1 MYKGC
6 SSYKE
11 NCISIINKMMLRDI
25 LFVPLFKAIFF
36 MVSLQLLLTYVVWI
50 IFNSVT
56 ITRSRIETSIPRKHG
71 PAIAG
76 YESVWLLSYR
86 KLLSLIS
93 RPLSPIFHFSNL
105 TENLSVLQALNKFFE
120 NVLQVSP
127 ISFVTHLGPFLNVFS
142 NYKS

>member
-1 MYKGC
+1 M
-6 SSYKE
+6 
-11 NCISIINKMMLRDI
+11 
-25 LFVPLFKAIFF
+25 
-36 MVSLQLLLTYVVWI
+36 
-50 IFNSVT
+50 T
-56 ITRSRIETSIPRKHG
+56 ITRSRIETSIPWKYG

-93 RPLSPIFHFSNL
+93 RPLFHFSNL
-105 TENLSVLQALNKFFE
+105 TENLSVLQALTKFFE

-127 ISFVTHLGPFLNVFS
+127 ISVATLLVPFLNVFS

>member
-1 MYKGC
+1 M
-6 SSYKE
+6 
-11 NCISIINKMMLRDI
+11 
-25 LFVPLFKAIFF
+25 
-36 MVSLQLLLTYVVWI
+36 
-50 IFNSVT
+50 T

-105 TENLSVLQALNKFFE
+105 TENLSVLQDLNKFFE
-120 NVLQVSP
+120 NVL
-127 ISFVTHLGPFLNVFS
+127 
-142 NYKS
+142 

>member
-1 MYKGC
+1 M
-6 SSYKE
+6 
-11 NCISIINKMMLRDI
+11 
-25 LFVPLFKAIFF
+25 
-36 MVSLQLLLTYVVWI
+36 
-50 IFNSVT
+50 T
-56 ITRSRIETSIPRKHG
+56 ITRSRIETSIPWKHE

-105 TENLSVLQALNKFFE
+105 TENLFVLQDLNKFFE

-127 ISFVTHLGPFLNVFS
+127 ISAVTLLVPFLNVFS